1 MIYSTTPLD
10 PPGPKV
16 CSDTFLGPGL
26 VVRGGRGGGGTLDQY
41 LGVVESLR
49 VLSPDPV

>member
-1 MIYSTTPLD
+1 MIYATTPLD

-26 VVRGGRGGGGTLDQY
+26 VVRGGGVVRDQY

>member
-1 MIYSTTPLD
+1 MIYATTPLD

-26 VVRGGRGGGGTLDQY
+26 VVRGGGGVVLDQY